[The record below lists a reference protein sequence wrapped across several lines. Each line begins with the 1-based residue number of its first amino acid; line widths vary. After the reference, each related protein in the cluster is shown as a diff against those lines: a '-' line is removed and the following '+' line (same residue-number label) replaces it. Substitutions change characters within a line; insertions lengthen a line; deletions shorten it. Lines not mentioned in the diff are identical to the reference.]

1 MSRGQLI
8 LLQAPVLAEHEACP
22 CVGELGALSESQ
34 VAHELSEGF
43 VQPEVVP
50 PFHRHQVA
58 EPHVG
63 ELVKNRVGSGLKLSG
78 SRASTEYVGIAE
90 GYAACVLHCASVVF
104 RNEDL
109 IVLCEG
115 VGDAVLLLE
124 ESEALAGRVDDA
136 ISVEVLDQRRAR
148 VHTQINRATVRG
160 HQ

>member
-1 MSRGQLI
+1 M
-8 LLQAPVLAEHEACP
+8 
-22 CVGELGALSESQ
+22 
-34 VAHELSEGF
+34 
-43 VQPEVVP
+43 
-50 PFHRHQVA
+50 
-58 EPHVG
+58 G